1 MSQDMV
7 LFQDEEA
14 NASMQISTL
23 FADQSTAMNEDLA
36 DGIGGSYAIL
46 SMKGS
51 RLQVKYQ
58 GTTTVITGPNGD
70 PVGSLEAVIV
80 KGNKN
85 ITKQFYI
92 KGFVEGDTN
101 PPDCFSLDGKVPA
114 DTVASPVHSNCAACP
129 KNQFGS
135 RINPTTGVKSKA
147 CADNRKLAVVPL
159 NDLRN
164 ELLGGPMLLR
174 VPATALKD
182 LAMFADTLKARGYPY
197 NSVAVRIGF
206 DMSVSYPKP
215 TFKAIRPLTDEEAQI
230 ILEHAQSEQV
240 EKVLADFA
248 PAEVA
253 DTATPATDS
262 VFEQPPPPAEPPQ
275 AAKPKPVVQPQPPVA
290 KPTAPKPA
298 AAPVATQPKAP
309 APQPAAKPKAAVP
322 AAPKPAAAAAAA
334 KPAAPKPTPAPV
346 VQPAEAS
353 AGPGDDDADMTTE
366 VVPGNLEN
374 DIASILSE
382 LNSIPSE

>member
-7 LFQDEEA
+7 LFQDEQA
-14 NASMQISTL
+14 NANMEISTL
-23 FADQSTAMNEDLA
+23 FANQDVDGNDDLA

-58 GTTTVITGPNGD
+58 GTTTIITGPTGD

-85 ITKQFYI
+85 ITKQYYS
-92 KGFVEGDTN
+92 KGYTEGDTSA
-101 PPDCFSLDGKVPA
+101 PDCFSLDGKVPA
-114 DTVASPVHSNCAACP
+114 ESVPQPQHTNCAAC
-129 KNQFGS
+129 KMNQFGS

-159 NDLRN
+159 ADLRN

-206 DMSVSYPKP
+206 DLSVSYPKP
-215 TFKAIRPLTDEEAQI
+215 TFKAIRPLTDEEAQVV
-230 ILEHAQSEQV
+230 LEWVNSEQV

-248 PAEVA
+248 PAEAAEAAPV
-253 DTATPATDS
+253 DS

-275 AAKPKPVVQPQPPVA
+275 AAKPKVATQPPPPVA
-290 KPTAPKPA
+290 KPAAPKAAAPA
-298 AAPVATQPKAP
+298 AMKPAAPVATQSKAP
-309 APQPAAKPKAAVP
+309 AVAPKPAPAKA
-322 AAPKPAAAAAAA
+322 AAPKPVAA
-334 KPAAPKPTPAPV
+334 KPAPEPTGPEDEV
-346 VQPAEAS
+346 V
-353 AGPGDDDADMTTE
+353 DNTTE
-366 VVPGNLEN
+366 VVPSNLEN
-374 DIASILSE
+374 DIASILAD